1 MHKNFNHIL
10 LNIKCYLLFRK
21 HPVASVISW
30 TILLLTMGIIS
41 LSSVFL
47 MIRLGFFG
55 PLPTEET
62 LSGIENNQASDIYAA
77 EGEYLGSYYFE
88 NRTNVPLSNIPS
100 HLIHALVAT
109 EDTRFYQHNGIDYR
123 AWGRVF
129 FKTLLMADR
138 SAGGGSTITQQ
149 LAKNL
154 YPRENTTMAGIL
166 IAKIKEVII
175 ARRLERVYP
184 KEKILELYLNTVS
197 FGENTYGIGKAAR
210 RFFSTYPSQLT
221 MEQAAMLVGMLKA
234 TSAYNPRDNK
244 DKATARRNTVLM
256 QMKRYD
262 YISEQVHDSL
272 VDLPLELNYTRLT
285 HNEGPAPYFREELRQ
300 FMLDWCKNNTNEAG
314 EPYNLYTDGLKIY
327 TTIDLKM
334 QVLAEEAVNNHMQR
348 LQKMFFRHWR
358 SLEPWDRNPA
368 ILEYAIKQ
376 TARYQK
382 YKDAGLTDDSA
393 VHKFNGSTS
402 FAMFNYDKY
411 SDTTVTAMDSL
422 KYYLKILH
430 AGFASMETE
439 TGKIKSWVGGIDHK
453 YFQYD
458 HVTSRRQPGSVFK
471 PVVYAT
477 ALESGASPCN
487 FYANDSMVYEAY
499 DNWTPANADYSY
511 GGEYSMKGAIAN
523 SVNTVAVKLLF
534 ESGIPQ
540 VKQMAKKLGIVGD
553 IPDEPSI
560 ALGTA
565 SVSLLELLSAYSVF
579 ANGGF
584 AVTPY
589 YVQRIEDSDG
599 KVLESFKTQRS
610 NQRIIEERTAVIMN
624 EMLQH
629 VVNTGTGS
637 KLRSLYGLD
646 QQIAGKTGTTQN
658 QSDGWFIGYTQKL
671 VAGVWVGAEIPS
683 VHFRTLSLGQGSHTA
698 LPIWGNFFGSILK
711 NKDYNRYTRATFS
724 VPTDSIWNLLD
735 CEDFR
740 EIEEENVFD
749 ELFRNERSLRDI
761 IRDIFGRK
769 NRD

>member
-10 LNIKCYLLFRK
+10 LNIKCFLLFRK
-21 HPVASVISW
+21 HPVASFISW
-30 TILLLTMGIIS
+30 ILMFFAIGIIS
-41 LSSVFL
+41 IVAVFL
-47 MIRLGFFG
+47 MVRLGFFG
-55 PLPTEET
+55 GLPTEET

-100 HLIHALVAT
+100 YLINALVAT
-109 EDTRFYQHNGIDYR
+109 EDARYYQHKGIDYK

-129 FKTLLMADR
+129 VKTLLMADR

-154 YPRENTTMAGIL
+154 YPRENTTMTGIL
-166 IAKIKEVII
+166 IAKFKEIII

-197 FGENTYGIGKAAR
+197 FGENTFGIGKAAR

-221 MEQAAMLVGMLKA
+221 MEESAMLVGMLKA

-244 DKATARRNTVLM
+244 DKATARRNTVLI
-256 QMKRYD
+256 QMNKYD
-262 YISEQVHDSL
+262 YISENVLDSL
-272 VDLPLELNYTRLT
+272 VDLPLELNYSRLT

-334 QVLAEEAVNNHMQR
+334 QVLAEEAVNNHMQK
-348 LQKMFFRHWR
+348 LQKIFFRHWR
-358 SLEPWDRNPA
+358 SLEPWDRNPS
-368 ILEYAIKQ
+368 ILSYAIKQ
-376 TARYQK
+376 TSRYQK
-382 YKDAGLTDDSA
+382 LSEAGMDEEVIIDNFKDS
-393 VHKFNGSTS
+393 SS
-402 FAMFNYDKY
+402 FALFTYDHY
-411 SDTTVTAMDSL
+411 TDTSTTAMDSL
-422 KYYLKILH
+422 EYYLKILH
-430 AGFASMETE
+430 AGFAAMETK
-439 TGKIKSWVGGIDHK
+439 TGIIKSWVGGIDHK

-458 HVTSRRQPGSVFK
+458 HVTSKRQPGSVFK

-477 ALESGASPCN
+477 ALEKGKNPCN
-487 FYANDSMVYEAY
+487 FYANDSVVYEEY
-499 DNWTPANADYSY
+499 DNWTPANADYAY
-511 GGEYSMKGAIAN
+511 GGEYSMKGALAN

-534 ESGIPQ
+534 ESGIPA
-540 VKQMAKKLGIVGD
+540 VKQMAENLGIQAD
-553 IPDEPSI
+553 IPHEPSI

-565 SVSLLELLSAYSVF
+565 EVSLLELLTAYSVF

-584 AVTPY
+584 SVTPY
-589 YVQRIEDSDG
+589 YVERIEDSDG
-599 KVLESFKTQRS
+599 NVLESYTPQRS
-610 NQRIIEERTAVIMN
+610 ANRIIEERTAVLMN

-629 VVNTGTGS
+629 VVNVGTGS
-637 KLRSLYGLD
+637 TLRSRYGLS

-658 QSDGWFIGYTQKL
+658 QSDGWFIGYTPTL
-671 VAGVWVGAEIPS
+671 AAGAWVGAEIPS

-698 LPIWGNFFGSILK
+698 LPIWAGFFRSLK
-711 NKDYNRYTRATFS
+711 QTSEYNRYTRAAFS
-724 VPTDSIWNLLD
+724 VPADSLWNLLD

-740 EIEEENVFD
+740 EEEENMFD

-769 NRD
+769 KRD